1 MTIPFNDED
10 EYKAMYYCNNK
21 IDEMKQR
28 DETSSC
34 PEASCLCLD
43 CEKRRVNNCQ
53 QLITVVATQD
63 EEEFRHQESDQED
76 DIEIKYSVQVVDNLD
91 REDNNEQ
98 EIYVYPMP
106 SELMM
111 MIRED
116 PDNYDQNIRIDSFSR
131 RLLRQLNSYATVFNR
146 LYKLL

>member
-10 EYKAMYYCNNK
+10 EYNAMYYCNNN

-43 CEKRRVNNCQ
+43 CEKRRVNNCH
-53 QLITVVATQD
+53 QLIAVVATPT
-63 EEEFRHQESDQED
+63 QESDEED

-116 PDNYDQNIRIDSFSR
+116 NCDQNIRPDSFSR